1 MKLDM
6 RNDCESVIAGVQHW
20 YRPNNAATGQSVTL
34 YERHPVS
41 LSLPPGNGAEFQI
54 SPLLQYTAE
63 NAGNPIAD
71 TFAVVARK
79 NSAVLALADGVNW
92 GNKAALASRCA
103 VSGCVE
109 YLNAAIFGGD
119 ATAQAQ
125 RNLTTQVRRTVEFMT
140 WT

>member
-1 MKLDM
+1 MAPSFK
-6 RNDCESVIAGVQHW
+6 
-20 YRPNNAATGQSVTL
+20 Y
-34 YERHPVS
+34 
-41 LSLPPGNGAEFQI
+41 
-54 SPLLQYTAE
+54 PLLQYTAE

-119 ATAQAQ
+119 AAAQAK
-125 RNLTTQVRRTVEFMT
+125 RNLTTQVRNAEFVLSNHEEYILT
-140 WT
+140 WISIISLHLLTL

>member
-1 MKLDM
+1 M
-6 RNDCESVIAGVQHW
+6 
-20 YRPNNAATGQSVTL
+20 
-34 YERHPVS
+34 
-41 LSLPPGNGAEFQI
+41 
-54 SPLLQYTAE
+54 QYTAE

-119 ATAQAQ
+119 AAAPGGAQAKG
-125 RNLTTQVRRTVEFMT
+125 NLTTQVRRT
-140 WT
+140 

>member
-1 MKLDM
+1 MARSFK
-6 RNDCESVIAGVQHW
+6 
-20 YRPNNAATGQSVTL
+20 Y
-34 YERHPVS
+34 
-41 LSLPPGNGAEFQI
+41 
-54 SPLLQYTAE
+54 PLLQYTAE

-119 ATAQAQ
+119 AAAQAQ
-125 RNLTTQVRRTVEFMT
+125 RNLTTQVRRAEISYRVMQTK
-140 WT
+140 